1 MDNIVLIGL
10 IYDENLG
17 DQAIALSTKQMVKK
31 SLIQNHL
38 KWEIRFLDIYGRNGV
53 SFTHHSGIKTAII
66 TTCTPMFRNF
76 FRHSGRC
83 IDVSGI
89 VPKMAAALV

>member
-53 SFTHHSGIKTAII
+53 YFTHHSGIKTAII
-66 TTCTPMFRNF
+66 TT
-76 FRHSGRC
+76 
-83 IDVSGI
+83 VKKI
-89 VPKMAAALV
+89 VPQKVLHSVAEKKLLNAYLDKAH